1 MYKIVYKYKSAYNQD
16 IVHSVNCVDEKEL
29 ERVRK
34 QIEIIPGYE
43 IVRIEVKTICTL
55 VHIE

>member
-16 IVHSVNCVDEKEL
+16 IVHSVNCVNEKEL

-43 IVRIEVKTICTL
+43 IVKIEVK
-55 VHIE
+55 